1 MEQALPPLDSAEAR
15 EQRLHYDHQ
24 LRVSFGDV
32 RPLRLE
38 GVGRHFSPP
47 PVLPLRSVFI
57 APLLSPAALAASEHE
72 PAAGAGAA
80 LFEHLERWRRL
91 VVLGDPGSGKSTLVS
106 WAAWR
111 LSAGLT
117 EPLPAWC
124 DEVLPIPMVLR
135 DMVLRRVRSFDDL
148 MVAHAMSGLIQGHPR
163 LGLAWARRL
172 RQEMEQRPHRL
183 LFLVDGLDEVP
194 ATAREG
200 VRDALR
206 EGMQRLPEARF
217 VVTSRIVGYDDWPIE
232 ARPRRA
238 AWERDADAEVAADA
252 RSALPDVQRLFVCPF
267 DNERIRRFAHNWFQ
281 LGEPDAQRAGM
292 LQARFVEGLLRDPVA
307 LRLARVPNLL
317 VMAAQVFGIANT
329 LPDGRANLYGAIA
342 KAYLESID
350 QLYGLADTR
359 YALPQKLTWLA
370 RVGWEMQLRRSEDA
384 RLLPGVERDLLVNED
399 SVMAWLA
406 DAMHESGLEPD
417 TAYVR
422 GFVDAIA
429 RRSGLFVPRGEGQY
443 AFAHLSIQEYFAAL
457 HLERTVRDA
466 ALLDPAQAHETMASL
481 ARLADLAIWRET
493 LICFFEL
500 PGWHPKVVGRLIEAM
515 FGSGLMLMPKL
526 AEEQRDGR
534 PNTARIELLA
544 RLSVHPGV
552 AMPPALRE
560 DCFERAWRQLAED
573 ARGKQWDA
581 SGVLAALTLN
591 DDGAEKVWERL
602 FSREDAL
609 PGMPER
615 LSLVGARFRDYRRL
629 GTLTQLRQL
638 ILDDSTIDD
647 LSVLTGLSNL
657 SGLSLGDTAIA
668 DLSPLRGMVKLRDL
682 RLTRASRIV
691 DFTPIASLHGL
702 VVLELFESTVRDLS
716 WVGALP
722 NLEVLV
728 VAGTGVSDL
737 SPVARLP
744 KLCRL
749 FAWQTQVTDIS
760 PLVELKELREVDLD
774 GAPVKNWHLLPR
786 FAPKNVK
793 LGA

>member
-1 MEQALPPLDSAEAR
+1 
-15 EQRLHYDHQ
+15 
-24 LRVSFGDV
+24 
-32 RPLRLE
+32 
-38 GVGRHFSPP
+38 
-47 PVLPLRSVFI
+47 
-57 APLLSPAALAASEHE
+57 
-72 PAAGAGAA
+72 
-80 LFEHLERWRRL
+80 
-91 VVLGDPGSGKSTLVS
+91 
-106 WAAWR
+106 
-111 LSAGLT
+111 
-117 EPLPAWC
+117 
-124 DEVLPIPMVLR
+124 
-135 DMVLRRVRSFDDL
+135 
-148 MVAHAMSGLIQGHPR
+148 
-163 LGLAWARRL
+163 
-172 RQEMEQRPHRL
+172 
-183 LFLVDGLDEVP
+183 
-194 ATAREG
+194 
-200 VRDALR
+200 
-206 EGMQRLPEARF
+206 
-217 VVTSRIVGYDDWPIE
+217 
-232 ARPRRA
+232 
-238 AWERDADAEVAADA
+238 
-252 RSALPDVQRLFVCPF
+252 
-267 DNERIRRFAHNWFQ
+267 
-281 LGEPDAQRAGM
+281 
-292 LQARFVEGLLRDPVA
+292 
-307 LRLARVPNLL
+307 
-317 VMAAQVFGIANT
+317 
-329 LPDGRANLYGAIA
+329 
-342 KAYLESID
+342 
-350 QLYGLADTR
+350 
-359 YALPQKLTWLA
+359 
-370 RVGWEMQLRRSEDA
+370 
-384 RLLPGVERDLLVNED
+384 
-399 SVMAWLA
+399 
-406 DAMHESGLEPD
+406 
-417 TAYVR
+417 
-422 GFVDAIA
+422 
-429 RRSGLFVPRGEGQY
+429 
-443 AFAHLSIQEYFAAL
+443 
-457 HLERTVRDA
+457 
-466 ALLDPAQAHETMASL
+466 
-481 ARLADLAIWRET
+481 
-493 LICFFEL
+493 
-500 PGWHPKVVGRLIEAM
+500 
-515 FGSGLMLMPKL
+515 MLMPKL